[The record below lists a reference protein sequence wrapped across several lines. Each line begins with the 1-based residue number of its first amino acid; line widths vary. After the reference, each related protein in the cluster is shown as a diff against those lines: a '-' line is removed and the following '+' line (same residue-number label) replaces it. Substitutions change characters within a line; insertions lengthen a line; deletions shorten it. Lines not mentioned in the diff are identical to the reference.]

1 MINNIT
7 IGRYLPTNSVLHR
20 LDPRIKLIITIM
32 MVVMTFFTMNYVS
45 LMVITLLTFSF
56 ILLSKIP
63 MKIYLKGFKFIFMV
77 IFFTAILNLFFKG
90 GEIIFQIGI
99 IKITKQGINSSIF
112 IALRLLDLAVLSS
125 VLTLTTM
132 PTDLTYALEFLMKPL
147 KRFKVDVSSLAM
159 MITITLRFIPTI
171 FEETGKIMNAQKARG
186 SDIESGNLKERISSL
201 IPVFVPLF
209 VSSFRRAYEL
219 AIAMESRCYMCN
231 GQRTSMKTF
240 KLQKRDTFAS
250 VFAVMLLVGM
260 VIANVA
266 FPGVAI

>member
-1 MINNIT
+1 
-7 IGRYLPTNSVLHR
+7 
-20 LDPRIKLIITIM
+20 
-32 MVVMTFFTMNYVS
+32 
-45 LMVITLLTFSF
+45 
-56 ILLSKIP
+56 
-63 MKIYLKGFKFIFMV
+63 
-77 IFFTAILNLFFKG
+77 
-90 GEIIFQIGI
+90 
-99 IKITKQGINSSIF
+99 
-112 IALRLLDLAVLSS
+112 
-125 VLTLTTM
+125 M

-147 KRFKVDVSSLAM
+147 KRLKVDVSSLAM

-231 GQRTSMKTF
+231 GRRTSMKIF
-240 KLQKRDTFAS
+240 KLQKRDAFAS